1 MKAIKLAAATAVVFA
16 SSAAMAN
23 VITDTAGS
31 TVSGVKGLFK
41 TATNPAAVSV
51 EAGTLGYGANI
62 AWSANEKTE
71 IQAGWAGGDLL
82 GSAVGDINVDNINYE
97 LEQDFSNPY
106 LGVQLRPAGNWFT
119 VGTGVLVPDSSFK
132 LKANPK
138 AGATYEINNRTVNA
152 SEFGTLTGTV
162 EYKNALAPYLTVGFR
177 PNLNNRFG
185 VFAEVGA
192 AYMGKPEA
200 KVYSSKADS
209 TPLSSGYATVGAA
222 LSEANKELK
231 KEIEDQSL
239 AEWYP
244 VVKLGATVRF

>member
-1 MKAIKLAAATAVVFA
+1 MKAIKLTAAVALTLA

-23 VITDTAGS
+23 VVTDTAGS
-31 TVSGVKGLFK
+31 VFDGAKTLFK
-41 TATNPAAVSV
+41 TAGNPAAVSV

-62 AWSANEKTE
+62 AWSVNEKTE
-71 IQAGWAGGDLL
+71 LQAGWAGGDLL
-82 GSAVGDINVDNINYE
+82 GSAVGDVDIDDINYE
-97 LEQDFSNPY
+97 VEQDFSNPY

-119 VGTGVLVPDSSFK
+119 VGTGVIVPDNSFK

-138 AGATYEINNRTVNA
+138 AGSTYEINNRTVSA

-162 EYKNALAPYLTVGFR
+162 EYKNTLAPYLTVGFR

-192 AYMGKPEA
+192 AYTGKPTA
-200 KVYSSKADS
+200 DVQSSKADS
-209 TPLSSGYATVGAA
+209 TPLSFGYATVGQALDAA
-222 LSEANKELK
+222 RTEIKN
-231 KEIEDQSL
+231 EIEKEDL

-244 VVKLGATVRF
+244 IAKIGATVRF